1 VSDIVKPVKRLAHDG
16 VQTGG
21 VHGGWRTTTVQR
33 ATAAGMR
40 PGAHGGAGQTQ
51 SEEGH
56 ACAAA
61 LRARWRPRPV
71 HRPKPIMTTPTTE
84 TALAPPWRSQLDYLK
99 LTYFAEHDEVLTQ
112 QAAEKR
118 WPQLSYLERLV
129 GGEHQRR
136 QARASERRVH
146 AVAFPQI
153 KIVDDFHWS
162 WPTLNEAKGRHLLRL
177 GFIEQKTNV
186 GFLGPTGTEKTP
198 LACAIAYHACQRGHS
213 GIFTTA
219 VDIVNYL
226 LEAQAAHRH
235 LPSVICPP
243 SSAVR
248 LPITS
253 ANSASNLSTC
263 GPSGAIQFVAKASR
277 TNSNSYVPRYG
288 EER

>member
-1 VSDIVKPVKRLAHDG
+1 
-16 VQTGG
+16 
-21 VHGGWRTTTVQR
+21 
-33 ATAAGMR
+33 
-40 PGAHGGAGQTQ
+40 
-51 SEEGH
+51 
-56 ACAAA
+56 
-61 LRARWRPRPV
+61 
-71 HRPKPIMTTPTTE
+71 MTTPTTE

-162 WPTLNEAKGRHLLRL
+162 WPTLNEAKGRHLFRL

-213 GIFTTA
+213 GLFTTA

-235 LPSVICPP
+235 LPSVICRPA
-243 SSAVR
+243 SDHVGKFSFEFVDVR
-248 LPITS
+248 PQRRNPVRRKGLSDKLKFLRPQIRRGKINLNPTS
-253 ANSASNLSTC
+253 EC
-263 GPSGAIQFVAKASR
+263 
-277 TNSNSYVPRYG
+277 
-288 EER
+288 